1 MLPSFLSFLS
11 LLSLYLWCLS
21 EPFWARSLLPVGLF
35 TWPGPEVLTTTEH
48 THHLITPVHT
58 QAHTLSCQEAHFLKS
73 HCWQGIL
80 LLQIQYCMCIVCVY
94 ILHNT
99 HQHSVPLA
107 LGTKSTAHSRIAVPS
122 FCQHTHSHTP
132 FPPASF
138 PVGTWCRWWQI
149 QPGQRACLKKW
160 HLTSYWLTN

>member
-1 MLPSFLSFLS
+1 MYASFFPFLPLLTFPLSLMSFWAFLSTLS
-11 LLSLYLWCLS
+11 A
-21 EPFWARSLLPVGLF
+21 ARRSVYVARTRGAHYYWTHSSPNH
-35 TWPGPEVLTTTEH
+35 TCAHPGT
-48 THHLITPVHT
+48 
-58 QAHTLSCQEAHFLKS
+58 HTLSCQEAHFLKS

-149 QPGQRACLKKW
+149 QPG
-160 HLTSYWLTN
+160 